1 MDVELFK
8 AVSAVLGVFTA
19 FNMISL
25 FLIFSI
31 LHMSKDVLQIIRDI
45 RTAKKQGTAPP
56 ASDDD

>member
-19 FNMISL
+19 FNLISL
-25 FLIFSI
+25 FFIYAI
-31 LHMSKDVLQIIRDI
+31 LHMSKDILQIIRDI
-45 RTAKKQGTAPP
+45 RTVKKQGTVPP